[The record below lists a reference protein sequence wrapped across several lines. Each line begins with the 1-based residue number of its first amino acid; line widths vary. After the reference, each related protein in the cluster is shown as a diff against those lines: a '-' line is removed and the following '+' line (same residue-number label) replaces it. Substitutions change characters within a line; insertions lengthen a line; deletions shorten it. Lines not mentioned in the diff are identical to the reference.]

1 MDENSLNRLEMAAL
15 SRRLKALRQ
24 RSETDE
30 IFYRLCPEVLD
41 RIESDH
47 WAFLSF
53 LASLYS
59 TRELQDE
66 DRLTDMKKAS
76 GADDDDDDDWDEED
90 EWEDE
95 DDEDWEDED
104 EEELQS

>member
-1 MDENSLNRLEMAAL
+1 
-15 SRRLKALRQ
+15 
-24 RSETDE
+24 
-30 IFYRLCPEVLD
+30 LCPEVLD
-41 RIESDH
+41 KIESDH

-76 GADDDDDDDWDEED
+76 SDDDDDWDEDD

-104 EEELQS
+104 EQEHQS